1 MQRDYNR
8 KHLGNMRLKKGYVLR
23 DISGDKV
30 IVGEGLEAVDFS
42 SLLSLNET
50 AAWLWKKAEEMGD
63 FTPELLSEA
72 ICKEYEVSP
81 ETAYHDTVK
90 IINRWMEE
98 GLIKD

>member
-1 MQRDYNR
+1 
-8 KHLGNMRLKKGYVLR
+8 MRLKKGYVLR

-50 AAWLWKKAEEMGD
+50 AAWLWKKAEEMGA

>member
-1 MQRDYNR
+1 
-8 KHLGNMRLKKGYVLR
+8 
-23 DISGDKV
+23 
-30 IVGEGLEAVDFS
+30 
-42 SLLSLNET
+42 LNET

>member
-1 MQRDYNR
+1 
-8 KHLGNMRLKKGYVLR
+8 MRLKKGYVLR

-50 AAWLWKKAEEMGD
+50 AAWLWKKAEEMGN

>member
-1 MQRDYNR
+1 
-8 KHLGNMRLKKGYVLR
+8 MRLKKGYVLR

-50 AAWLWKKAEEMGD
+50 AAWLWKRAEEMGV